1 MIPKNEN
8 ELIADFEIETNTSK
22 TYYLDID
29 KNRIIGMCDEE
40 IAIRQAVY
48 MILNT
53 ERFEHIIYSWNYG
66 VEFKNLI
73 GENKTYIIPELER
86 VIKEAL
92 IQDDRINDVN
102 NFEFKTDKKNIIVT
116 FNVITDIGEFAMNK
130 VVNYIE

>member
-8 ELIADFEIETNTSK
+8 ELIEDFEIEINPSK
-22 TYYLDID
+22 TYYLDTD
-29 KNRIIGMCDEE
+29 KNRIIGMCDDEV
-40 IAIRQAVY
+40 AIRQAVY

-53 ERFEHIIYSWNYG
+53 ERFEHLIYSWNYG

-73 GENKTYIIPELER
+73 GENKTYVIPELER

-92 IQDDRINDVN
+92 IQDDRIKDVN
-102 NFEFKTDKKNIIVT
+102 NFEFKSEKKNILVT
-116 FNVITDIGEFAMNK
+116 FNVVTDIGEYVIDK